1 MSSSDAGRAATQS
14 RASRSYLVHVIC
26 STQQPAAVIFLN
38 LKYLPSRCTCAASH
52 LESLEASGSG
62 PTPGGLNAISKD
74 KGFIRGPAPPNF
86 VIGWGLLLVGLACA
100 PLSRAERHTLRELLG
115 GAAVTAGNLTISDWH
130 LDQTPR
136 PKTGSTPQD
145 INAITVDVTTT
156 PGVSTVVLRFD
167 TADRLKVRERKK
179 LTSCFVTP

>member
-1 MSSSDAGRAATQS
+1 M
-14 RASRSYLVHVIC
+14 
-26 STQQPAAVIFLN
+26 LN
-38 LKYLPSRCTCAASH
+38 TTTSGSH
-52 LESLEASGSG
+52 LPKLKISAIALHLCCIAFRVARGFRLRANARRAKRDFKRQRFY
-62 PTPGGLNAISKD
+62 PGTSPSK
-74 KGFIRGPAPPNF
+74 F

-100 PLSRAERHTLRELLG
+100 PLSRAERHTLGELLG